1 MAPTMQRVQVAKPD
15 CNPEGF
21 ATLNVEARRQFVGN
35 AVYPVIS
42 AALGDSLAG
51 RVTGMIIDENVVDTK
66 RLLTDVDY
74 LNQQVNEAYLLLSM

>member
-1 MAPTMQRVQVAKPD
+1 MQVAKPAANAEE
-15 CNPEGF
+15 C
-21 ATLNVEARRQFVGN
+21 AALSVEARRQYVGN

-42 AALGDSLAG
+42 AVLGDSLAG

-74 LNQQVNEAYLLLSM
+74 LNQQVNEAYLLLSMSGPKAE